1 MKKLKPVYAASS
13 VNQDVERQ
21 SSYQA
26 PQNVPENTYYKAAQP
41 SVQTV
46 QMQNQAP
53 QVQAPVQMQPQ
64 TVQQAVSYTQPVQQ
78 IPQPQV
84 VQNVQYVG
92 QAGQQVQPKEEEY
105 AVKNIAVFYDDFK
118 NDIDFANVKDYKN
131 HLNFLFSKNQN
142 GQDYNILKQISSLTH
157 LLDTDTSEC

>member
-1 MKKLKPVYAASS
+1 MLFRS
-13 VNQDVERQ
+13 
-21 SSYQA
+21 
-26 PQNVPENTYYKAAQP
+26 
-41 SVQTV
+41 
-46 QMQNQAP
+46 
-53 QVQAPVQMQPQ
+53 
-64 TVQQAVSYTQPVQQ
+64 TQPVQQ
-78 IPQPQV
+78 IPQPQPQV

-92 QAGQQVQPKEEEY
+92 QAGQQVQSKEEEY

-157 LLDTDTSEC
+157 LLDTDTSDVDKVI